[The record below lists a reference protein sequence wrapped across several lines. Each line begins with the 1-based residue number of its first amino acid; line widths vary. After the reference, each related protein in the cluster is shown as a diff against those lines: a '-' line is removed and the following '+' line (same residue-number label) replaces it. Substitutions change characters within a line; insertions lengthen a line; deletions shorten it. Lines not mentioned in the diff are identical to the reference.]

1 MTTMKPLFRETE
13 DTQCSSHKPK
23 LLHDGTNSP
32 PTCEVSPCPAALA
45 TLFCSRKARTSAVP
59 VGTPSM
65 GVGRTSHLG
74 TAFSRKLI
82 LEA

>member
-1 MTTMKPLFRETE
+1 MTTMKPLFRETRRPV
-13 DTQCSSHKPK
+13 QQSQPK

-32 PTCEVSPCPAALA
+32 PTCEVSLCPAALA
-45 TLFCSRKARTSAVP
+45 TLFCSRKAHTSTVP
-59 VGTPSM
+59 AGTPSM

-74 TAFSRKLI
+74 TAFPRRLI